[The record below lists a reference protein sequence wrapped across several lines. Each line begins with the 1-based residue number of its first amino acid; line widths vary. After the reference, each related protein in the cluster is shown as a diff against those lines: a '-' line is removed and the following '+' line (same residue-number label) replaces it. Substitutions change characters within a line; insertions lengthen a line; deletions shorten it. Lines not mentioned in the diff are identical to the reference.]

1 MERTPDDIKIDEI
14 THYVLRLES
23 YISRV
28 ARAAEALVK
37 SSKDSSKAV
46 FELGLGMTGERVI
59 N

>member
-1 MERTPDDIKIDEI
+1 MQIELERTPDDIKIDEI

-28 ARAAEALVK
+28 TRAAEALVK

-46 FELGLGMTGERVI
+46 FELGLGMTGE
-59 N
+59 